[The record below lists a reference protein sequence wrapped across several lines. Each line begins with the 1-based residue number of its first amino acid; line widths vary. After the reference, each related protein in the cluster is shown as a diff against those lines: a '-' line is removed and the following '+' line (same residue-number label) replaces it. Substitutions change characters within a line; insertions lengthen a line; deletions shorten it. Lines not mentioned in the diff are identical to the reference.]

1 MATRRRRRRRESKV
15 EQRAGLHPSP
25 LLGLRYPL
33 TVAAIAAPLLAIYF
47 YPYAENGVIAT
58 GIQSYLSGYASIAA
72 AVIGMFDPNVAIH
85 GDLIAGRAF
94 SMRIVKTCDAMD
106 VNILLVAALAGF
118 PMPIRRRLVAV
129 LASVLCLVLLNV
141 LRLCMLYWLG
151 AHAPTWF
158 DRARQTLAPLFMVAC
173 ALAIFIV
180 ATTRKRPDSSG
191 SSALED
197 ATP

>member
-1 MATRRRRRRRESKV
+1 
-15 EQRAGLHPSP
+15 
-25 LLGLRYPL
+25 
-33 TVAAIAAPLLAIYF
+33 
-47 YPYAENGVIAT
+47 
-58 GIQSYLSGYASIAA
+58 
-72 AVIGMFDPNVAIH
+72 
-85 GDLIAGRAF
+85 
-94 SMRIVKTCDAMD
+94 
-106 VNILLVAALAGF
+106 
-118 PMPIRRRLVAV
+118 
-129 LASVLCLVLLNV
+129 
-141 LRLCMLYWLG
+141 MLYWLG